1 MLIFL
6 FAKATLFYI
15 TDIQFIGLNMELNMK
30 KKIVLL
36 MFLMLFT
43 AFAFA
48 NKVTAE
54 EYNPNYPQQNY
65 NYQQP

>member
-36 MFLMLFT
+36 MLFT